1 VRRRSLAAVL
11 ILVLALLTRLA
22 WGDGD
27 DGFGGVPWPR
37 HIEWTV
43 YTVPA
48 EGWMLCR
55 PSTPADS
62 TAAPMTC
69 LSLTEGT
76 EVYVPRWVPGPDPNL
91 RKKGMD

>member
-1 VRRRSLAAVL
+1 VIRRSLVGVL
-11 ILVLALLTRLA
+11 LLALLACLA
-22 WGDGD
+22 WGDG

-37 HIEWTV
+37 HVEWTV

-55 PSTPADS
+55 PSAPADS